1 MENRVW
7 LVRFCL
13 FDFLRSNVPLL
24 YSSLDYES
32 QRMFFL
38 SSDATDDRWHIYQ
51 KHSSYNK
58 TKYLLTWKS
67 KSSGKLGSY
76 S

>member
-1 MENRVW
+1 MENRIW

-13 FDFLRSNVPLL
+13 FDFLRNNVSLL

-32 QRMFFL
+32 QWMFFL
-38 SSDATDDRWHIYQ
+38 SSDATDDRLAHLPKAFFLQ
-51 KHSSYNK
+51 QDQF
-58 TKYLLTWKS
+58 LLTWKS
-67 KSSGKLGSY
+67 KSAGKLGSY